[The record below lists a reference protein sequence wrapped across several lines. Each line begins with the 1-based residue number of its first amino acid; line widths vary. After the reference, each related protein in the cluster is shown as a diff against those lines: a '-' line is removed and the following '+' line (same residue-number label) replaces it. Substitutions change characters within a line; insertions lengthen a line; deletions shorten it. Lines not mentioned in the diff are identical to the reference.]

1 MAYNDSIN
9 GLYGANGLSTQD
21 AYLLAALNSY
31 NPNFRGAEQVAQAT
45 QTTAVPQTSGVQQ
58 LPKADYSEGSDS
70 STGMVL
76 GLGAAAVGAATL
88 IYAAKKG
95 KFDGIKKWF
104 TGDGKNVAKE
114 AAKEISPKTTSKL
127 EGMKVVREGN
137 KFVYYIPGKTET
149 LTKPNEI
156 ASRLK
161 DNPRLEAQL
170 KSMRFS
176 TGETQITKGT
186 YTVDG
191 NKITFDGDKIVKIKN
206 SSGKDITSQFVENGK
221 IKTSLSGDDATFAT
235 KIDDYLGYIRKGDTD
250 IIRGKDTNLKNF
262 TYTTTIG
269 DNVATVSRKHMGY
282 WVGKKNN
289 SAGTKIE
296 SLKTLQKLDANSTA
310 VQAYTRTSR
319 NAGKNIDALTSKDLF
334 NKKKLPDGYKVGEFT
349 FDYDNKKFKVVDGE
363 VKEIIVG
370 NKRYKAGQEYFEA
383 YMERDSKAK
392 TTLKDRIEKELKSG
406 NIPDGATIVPA

>member
-9 GLYGANGLSTQD
+9 GLYGANGLSTAD
-21 AYLLAALNSY
+21 AYMLAALNSY

-45 QTTAVPQTSGVQQ
+45 QTTAVPQISGVQQ

-95 KFDGIKKWF
+95 KLDGIKKWF
-104 TGDGKNVAKE
+104 TGKGKSVAEE
-114 AAKEISPKTTSKL
+114 AVGKVSEKAASKL

-137 KFVYYIPGKTET
+137 KFVYYVPGKTEK

-161 DNPRLEAQL
+161 ANPQLEAQL

-186 YTVDG
+186 YTIDG
-191 NKITFDGDKIVKIKN
+191 NKIKFDGDKIVEIKN
-206 SSGKDITSQFVENGK
+206 ASGNKITSQFVENGK
-221 IKTSLSGDDATFAT
+221 IKSSFASDADRDFAT

-250 IIRGKDTNLKNF
+250 IIRGKDTNLEDF
-262 TYTTTIG
+262 TYITTIG
-269 DNVATVSRKHMGY
+269 DNVATVSRKHMGKF
-282 WVGKKNN
+282 VGKGH
-289 SAGTKIE
+289 APAKIE
-296 SLKTLQKLDANSTA
+296 SLTTLKKCDANSTE
-310 VQAYTRTSR
+310 VLAYTRKSR
-319 NAGKNIDALTSKDLF
+319 ADGKNIDALTSKDFL
-334 NKKKLPDGYKVGEFT
+334 NKRTLPDGYKVGEFMYQ
-349 FDYDNKKFKVVDGE
+349 YDGKKFKVVNGE

-370 NKRYKAGQEYFEA
+370 NKHYKEGQDFFEA

-392 TTLKDRIEKELKSG
+392 TTLKDRIEKELKGG